1 MWVMKCSI
9 MLSLNYF
16 LFDAHI
22 WIISIMNWVWI
33 WFEFYRENKNK
44 SIWKFSEKGKS
55 NFSPAQPAPRAR
67 FAWQVGPTCQRH
79 PTPARSRSLCPLGS
93 TCRRQLPSRAPQSLF
108 VLRARLVSAVNR
120 TPVHSLSLSRCA
132 VGPFCQLRLPRNRR
146 WPTFA
151 HPSWRPPTSLAHTPQ
166 LLFEPPPHTLS
177 PLSHFAHSRP
187 LPSPSVLAR
196 DPRPRCRSSNP

>member
-120 TPVHSLSLSRCA
+120 TPVHSLSLS
-132 VGPFCQLRLPRNRR
+132 LRRGALLSAPSSPQPPLTHVRA
-146 WPTFA
+146 PVVETA
-151 HPSWRPPTSLAHTPQ
+151 HVARSHTPAP
-166 LLFEPPPHTLS
+166 FWAPPHTLS